1 MVLAFPVMMAVAGA
15 KEPLIAGHAA
25 IRALKQHMVKE
36 PIYKAVSSR
45 SVELFAT
52 AIGTPRRG
60 LSIGSG
66 FVHGKNPLVGDG
78 VLRGLA
84 ALDKKQRHLILI
96 RP

>member
-1 MVLAFPVMMAVAGA
+1 MVLVFPVMMAVAGA

-60 LSIGSG
+60 LSIGSA
-66 FVHGKNPLVGDG
+66 FVHGKNPLLGMAFCVG
-78 VLRGLA
+78 LPR
-84 ALDKKQRHLILI
+84 
-96 RP
+96 